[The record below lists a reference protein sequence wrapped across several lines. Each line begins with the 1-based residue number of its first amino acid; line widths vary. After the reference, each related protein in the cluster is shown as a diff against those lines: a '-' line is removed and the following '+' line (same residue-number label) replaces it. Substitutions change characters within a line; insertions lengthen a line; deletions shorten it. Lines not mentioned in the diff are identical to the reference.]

1 MDARITKVEMI
12 SMMNNETQTSTQN
25 VELKNKIESI
35 PDKMGFKIG
44 EVAQYVGVKQ
54 YVLRYWETE
63 FEALHPKK
71 SSNGQRFYTR
81 KDIETALVIRKLLHE
96 DRFSIE
102 GARAVLKKMRHQAK
116 SSVEAK
122 NSGTKS
128 QMIEIQSSAE
138 ELRDRAQQLR
148 TNTSHTVVIQAP
160 AVTLDV
166 HPPRGADIKQV
177 EKAIAQREKE
187 MNTHWA
193 ASINYLIEEVRGS
206 RKRLFDGLK

>member
-25 VELKNKIESI
+25 VELKHKIESI

-116 SSVEAK
+116 SSVP
-122 NSGTKS
+122 KS
-128 QMIEIQSSAE
+128 QMVEIQSNAE

-148 TNTSHTVVIQAP
+148 SNTSHTVVIQAP
-160 AVTLDV
+160 PVTLDI